1 MRVLAA
7 TTTIVLGVMLAFAA
21 ASHSSARAATSPFV
35 AGDQL
40 VYAITSELQ
49 QHHVR
54 GGSKSQDN
62 MAESSAQGTATFT
75 VYSIGADGTAYATVA
90 FDFKGLNQGQ
100 PVEFQSVTA
109 GKILPDGQLR
119 TKAQVGLGISDA
131 LGAANTTA
139 GEVGQNGLLAVGKTW
154 TNASKTPFVVL
165 TVTRRIVGRTSYQ
178 GFTAYAL
185 QSAGAGTLLKTA
197 DGRPTSGT
205 ITVSGTTYYDSQDR
219 LLIGEALRTLTVV
232 QQSGSG
238 SAHDDYS
245 ADFNVVLN
253 AWTHASP
260 APAQSQE
267 PESTQ
272 ASPQASDAGSAPTPT
287 PLMYAPTPYPT
298 VTPRSGP

>member
-1 MRVLAA
+1 MVVL
-7 TTTIVLGVMLAFAA
+7 VVMLAFAT
-21 ASHSSARAATSPFV
+21 ASHSTAAATTSPLV

-40 VYAITSELQ
+40 VYAITVELQ

-54 GGSKSQDN
+54 GGSKSQDTVT
-62 MAESSAQGTATFT
+62 ESSAQGTAAFT
-75 VYSIGADGTAYATVA
+75 IYSIGADGTAYANVA
-90 FDFKGLNQGQ
+90 FDFKGLNEGQ
-100 PVEFQSVTA
+100 PVEFQSVTT

-119 TKAQVGLGISDA
+119 TKAQVGLGVSDA

-139 GEVGQNGLLAVGKTW
+139 GEMGHSGLLAVGKSW

-165 TVTRRIVGRTSYQ
+165 TVTRKIVGRTNYQ

-185 QSAGAGTLLKTA
+185 VSAGTGALLKTA

-232 QQSGSG
+232 QQAGSG

-245 ADFNVVLN
+245 AEFNVVLN
-253 AWTHASP
+253 GWTHASP
-260 APAQSQE
+260 VPAQSQQ
-267 PESTQ
+267 PAGAQT
-272 ASPQASDAGSAPTPT
+272 SPQPSGTGIAPTPT
-287 PLMYAPTPYPT
+287 PLLYAPSPYPT
-298 VTPRSGP
+298 ITPRSGS

>member
-109 GKILPDGQLR
+109 GQNIAGR
-119 TKAQVGLGISDA
+119 AI
-131 LGAANTTA
+131 ANQGTSW
-139 GEVGQNGLLAVGKTW
+139 TW
-154 TNASKTPFVVL
+154 YF
-165 TVTRRIVGRTSYQ
+165 
-178 GFTAYAL
+178 
-185 QSAGAGTLLKTA
+185 
-197 DGRPTSGT
+197 
-205 ITVSGTTYYDSQDR
+205 
-219 LLIGEALRTLTVV
+219 
-232 QQSGSG
+232 
-238 SAHDDYS
+238 
-245 ADFNVVLN
+245 
-253 AWTHASP
+253 
-260 APAQSQE
+260 
-267 PESTQ
+267 
-272 ASPQASDAGSAPTPT
+272 
-287 PLMYAPTPYPT
+287 
-298 VTPRSGP
+298 